1 MTTAMSVAE
10 LSLEFRSINE
20 PQPGPRLRDVFEAHW
35 PSYHRW
41 LLKRTHVGPSEAEC
55 AAQLRAHMPELVPT
69 YESLLGVVGREE
81 QRARF
86 LSLYAP
92 TPIIRGCSQAICM
105 NGNNPVLVRNYDHAP
120 HLCDGVVLATQW
132 GGVGVHALT
141 DCLWGALDGVND
153 AGLVVA
159 LAFGGRKTV
168 GNGFAASLIVR
179 YLLQTCTCVREARI
193 ALARLPVYMAYNF
206 TVLDRSGEHVTAYTS
221 PDRPAV
227 FEVIPVSTNHQCSVE
242 WPEYARFTQTVE
254 RYPCLARLVD
264 QHAGHAQVI
273 EACLQPPPYRTEYQR
288 GSGTLYTVKYDP
300 HSMDVSMYWRGTSAV
315 ISPEDSRPAR
325 IRITY
330 HAE

>member
-1 MTTAMSVAE
+1 MTAMSVGE
-10 LSLEFRSINE
+10 LSLDFRAVVE
-20 PQPGPRLRDVFEAHW
+20 PQPGAQLRDAFEAHW
-35 PSYHRW
+35 PSYNRW
-41 LLKRTHVGPSEAEC
+41 LFKRVDPGPSQAEC
-55 AAQLRAHMPELVPT
+55 AAQLRTHMPELAPM
-69 YESLLGVVGREE
+69 YESLLDVVGREE

-92 TPIIRGCSQAICM
+92 TPIIRGCSQAVCM
-105 NGNNPVLVRNYDHAP
+105 NGDGPVLVRNYDHAP
-120 HLCDGVVLATQW
+120 QLCDGVVLATEW
-132 GGVGVHALT
+132 GGVRVHAIT

-159 LAFGGRKTV
+159 LAFGGRKAV
-168 GNGFAASLIVR
+168 GMGFAASLIVR
-179 YLLQTCTCVREARI
+179 YLLQTCTCVRDACI
-193 ALARLPVYMAYNF
+193 ALNRLPVYMAYNF
-206 TVLDRSGEHVTAYTS
+206 TMLDREGKHVTAYTS

-227 FEVIPVSTNHQCSVE
+227 FEMDPVSTNHQCSVE
-242 WPEYARFTQTVE
+242 WPEYASFTQTVE
-254 RYPCLARLVD
+254 RYTCLARMVD

-273 EACLQPPPYRTEYQR
+273 EACLQPPLFRTEYKR